1 MNNCKVSVVLPCFNG
16 ERFIEKQVMSILNQS
31 HKAIELIIVDDKS
44 TDNTASIISQLSL
57 QFSQIKFY
65 QNPTNLGLN
74 KNFEKAI
81 SLATGDLIAL
91 SDQDDIWLPT
101 KVEELMNA
109 IGDHWLVFSN
119 SRLIN
124 EDDEQI
130 DGTLIHGLSIE
141 RLSFKSISI
150 NNFVTG
156 HTTLFKKEILK
167 FALPFPIKGYY
178 DWWLGFVATYHN
190 KITLLNKNL
199 TLYRIHS
206 ASYIQQQEEKVN
218 NDEVTSAEL
227 NYNSTLINLH
237 NVSNYKYLKEK
248 DKRFLRRLMT
258 IYRIKK
264 KTLAP
269 LTFFYYLHFN
279 DLFPETRKRKIISKT
294 RWKLA
299 KYFAKS

>member
-1 MNNCKVSVVLPCFNG
+1 MPCFNG

-81 SLATGDLIAL
+81 SLATSDLIAL

-101 KVEELMNA
+101 KVEELLNA

-218 NDEVTSAEL
+218 NDEVISAEL

-279 DLFPETRKRKIISKT
+279 ALFPETRKRKIISKT